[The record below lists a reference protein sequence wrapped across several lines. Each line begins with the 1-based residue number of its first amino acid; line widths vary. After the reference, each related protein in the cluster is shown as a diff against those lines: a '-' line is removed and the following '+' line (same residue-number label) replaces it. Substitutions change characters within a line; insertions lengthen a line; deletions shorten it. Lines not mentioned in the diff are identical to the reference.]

1 MCIRDRGKPF
11 RTYVVQIQADAHA
24 LRLTRTAD
32 GMRHGTVEFVT
43 VVYDQSGKRV
53 NSLIS
58 TAVMN
63 LSDAHYRKMLQ
74 DGVPVRQEVAVPVKG
89 NYFLRVGVH
98 DVASDHI
105 GAIEIPVDEVRAGVS
120 GQGLQRP

>member
-1 MCIRDRGKPF
+1 
-11 RTYVVQIQADAHA
+11 
-24 LRLTRTAD
+24 
-32 GMRHGTVEFVT
+32 MRHGTVEFAT

-63 LSDAHYRKMLQ
+63 LSDAHYRRMLQ
-74 DGVPVRQEVAVPVKG
+74 DGVPVRQEIAVPVKG